1 MMDAGGAM
9 AYLDLDVT
17 GFKRG
22 ISLANQLTS
31 DLSSHA
37 LSASSKVKALGGAM
51 SAAGKLGS
59 GLTAVLLSAGTAA
72 GTMSVHL
79 DTAARKV
86 ATIADAQVMSLGQ
99 IKNETR
105 ALGAELG
112 VMPNQLNEALYNT
125 ISATNDTASA
135 MGTVEI
141 ATKAAVGGFTDATTA
156 VDGLT
161 TVTNAYGMQGAAS
174 VKKVSDQMLVA
185 QNYGKTTFGEI
196 ASGIGNVIPLAA
208 QLRIGTDELF
218 GAIAAL
224 TRQGIGTSES
234 ITGLKAAFGGIIKPT
249 AEAQKQAKALGLSFN
264 ASALESKGLAG
275 FLQDVAQKTGG
286 STEKMSM
293 LFGSV
298 EALNAVL
305 ALTGTDGAKYF
316 AGALEAMAAS
326 AGATD
331 KAFEMMSGGAEGT
344 LSRINVQASNIATT
358 FGDIMLPAIGDVMNT
373 VEGMLAGFQK
383 LPQATQSSIV
393 TIAAWTAAAG
403 PMLLIGG
410 KLVSTIGA
418 LIGVMSGPAGWV
430 ALGVAGIAALTMGL
444 DALANNASTVGNTVN
459 AAFDRMDKERVGEI
473 AGKIQA
479 AVSIEVTGGETG
491 LQAQID
497 TQYQGIID
505 KLKTGGVVTPGDA
518 AAVNTNVNSLIDTA
532 MAGVD
537 IAANSKITR
546 LQAQLDSGVIDAKTY
561 KDQCDQIIA
570 DAEATKAGLEAVR
583 TQSKTAVDGLVG
595 DASTTAVDAETALNK
610 ISEAAGMAVESING
624 MGDLLTIGS
633 LYDVIR
639 DKLTDGKADGQEQT
653 DSLSSRIE
661 TWVAGEKTKIEEAIN
676 GQIVA
681 LNVND
686 ADYTQ
691 KVESIK
697 TQGAQMMDAL
707 KAVQADSAAWLVE
720 NSGRATEA
728 VQANMDE
735 LDAIE
740 QRAMEVSAK
749 IAEAT
754 QTQKS
759 LQEKN
764 VQRVKEGSVRDEGTL
779 TQTVGTVYSGH
790 KSQKKDIETRRQQAM
805 DELNDSS
812 LTGGEYAAQA
822 QAIAD
827 QYAAESQNLM
837 AAYQQN
843 LGELLAGI
851 AEAFP
856 EYSQQIT
863 DAYDKLDIAKLA
875 EGLIAQLNSG
885 EVSMPEADLA
895 NLAEGLGITPDA
907 LSQAI
912 SQGLTMDDPSALIN
926 SLGGLKDQLAGEATQ
941 VLQGGEG
948 ADFGPMGELLAGMI
962 QAGMFDGIDG
972 LDMTD
977 GEAKLAAMMGELGE
991 DLPTVDVPVAPTVT
1005 VEPEVD
1011 SSKVPGAVEEAV
1023 GGATPEPVDM
1033 PTDMTVEPGYVDA
1046 SGVGTAIEDAVQESG
1061 GTVDVDANVN
1071 INASGGDAG
1080 AKDGSAY
1087 AKSLEGTAGKAQSAG
1102 SKVSASAAKGMGT
1115 NASAAR
1121 RAGLNVATGF
1131 IASINAK
1138 ASAARVAGYKLG
1150 AASIAGINAGA
1161 ENASPSKAARRAA
1174 LNTVAGYVNT
1184 LRLKIPEV
1192 MEASRAVGV
1201 AGISG
1206 FQTAPSGIDPGLIPE
1221 RYNAGQPRDSQPAAD
1236 ADAGDRM
1243 HVTLNVNNPV
1253 VSSNRDIGKLSREIN
1268 RYADQINRGYGGR
1281 HRSG

>member
-22 ISLANQLTS
+22 ISLAKQLTS

-444 DALANNASTVGNTVN
+444 DALANNASTVGNTMN
-459 AAFDRMDKERVGEI
+459 AAFDRMDKARVDEI
-473 AGKIQA
+473 SGKIQA

-505 KLKTGGVVTPGDA
+505 KLKTGGVVTAGDA

-610 ISEAAGMAVESING
+610 ISEAAGKAVESING

-805 DELNDSS
+805 DELNNSS

-827 QYAAESQNLM
+827 QYAAENQNLM

-856 EYSQQIT
+856 EYSQKIT
-863 DAYDKLDIAKLA
+863 DAYEKLDMAQQLQDLIADVQSPDFDPSTISDKL
-875 EGLIAQLNSG
+875 
-885 EVSMPEADLA
+885 M
-895 NLAEGLGITPDA
+895 
-907 LSQAI
+907 QAI
-912 SQGLTMDDPSALIN
+912 LGNSPLQSPEQVAEWAKIDPTQLAAYISDAQ
-926 SLGGLKDQLAGEATQ
+926 STLAGEATQ
-941 VLQGGEG
+941 VLQGGDG
-948 ADFGPMGELLAGMI
+948 ADFGPMGQLFAGMI

-1046 SGVGTAIEDAVQESG
+1046 SGVDTAIEDAVQESG

-1206 FQTAPSGIDPGLIPE
+1206 FRMAPSGIDPGLIQPE
-1221 RYNAGQPRDSQPAAD
+1221 WNKPSSPQPAAD
-1236 ADAGDRM
+1236 GPDAGGM
-1243 HVTLNVNNPV
+1243 SVTLNVNNPV

>member
-22 ISLANQLTS
+22 ISLAKQLTS

-331 KAFEMMSGGAEGT
+331 KAFEMMAGGAEGT

-373 VEGMLAGFQK
+373 VEGMLAGFQQ
-383 LPQATQSSIV
+383 LPEATQSSIV
-393 TIAAWTAAAG
+393 TMAAWTAAAG

-459 AAFDRMDKERVGEI
+459 AAFDRMDKARVGEI

-537 IAANSKITR
+537 IAANSSITQ

-610 ISEAAGMAVESING
+610 ISEAAGKAVESING

-639 DKLTDGKADGQEQT
+639 DKLTDGKADGQDQT

-707 KAVQADSAAWLVE
+707 KAVQADSTTWLVE

-805 DELNDSS
+805 DELNNSS

-827 QYAAESQNLM
+827 QYAAQKQNLM

-856 EYSQQIT
+856 EYSQKIT
-863 DAYDKLDIAKLA
+863 DAYEKLDLAQQLQDLIADVQSPDFDPSTISDKL
-875 EGLIAQLNSG
+875 
-885 EVSMPEADLA
+885 M
-895 NLAEGLGITPDA
+895 
-907 LSQAI
+907 QAI
-912 SQGLTMDDPSALIN
+912 LGNSPLQSPEQVAEWAKIDPTQLAAYISDAQ
-926 SLGGLKDQLAGEATQ
+926 STLAGEATQ

-1046 SGVGTAIEDAVQESG
+1046 SGVDTAIEDAVQESG

-1184 LRLKIPEV
+1184 LRIKIPEV

-1206 FQTAPSGIDPGLIPE
+1206 FRMAPSGIDPGLIPE
-1221 RYNAGQPRDSQPAAD
+1221 RYNAGHPRDSQPAAD

-1253 VSSNRDIGKLSREIN
+1253 VRSNRDIGKLSREIN